1 MEQPLYGQQQ
11 KKTLKNVNPKKGTKK
26 FVQIEKI

>member
-26 FVQIEKI
+26 EVCTN